1 MIGCFAA
8 TTLFLVLVLSFP
20 WFAALDCNRIRD
32 VTRVEACGV
41 SSSSRLT
48 ETSACSRSRAH
59 TTQQVWRVE
68 LAASAS
74 GAPYGSFNVS
84 NNGSSGNAYN
94 SAAGVTNKAAAA
106 ALRQQ
111 AGGPGFPT
119 PQGGSNNGGGGT
131 SSGASARAR
140 RYSGAGGPS
149 GPVDPTMAAV
159 SSSSAAG
166 AVGGAAR
173 TGRGGGGLRVCGSS
187 MVRCV
192 SPQEGAVVSVHHFN
206 TELGSPLVYGTRKG
220 GVRSWDLRAR
230 EVSNRRK
237 RGSGH
242 SFP

>member
-1 MIGCFAA
+1 M
-8 TTLFLVLVLSFP
+8 
-20 WFAALDCNRIRD
+20 
-32 VTRVEACGV
+32 
-41 SSSSRLT
+41 
-48 ETSACSRSRAH
+48 
-59 TTQQVWRVE
+59 E

-74 GAPYGSFNVS
+74 GAPYGSFTV
-84 NNGSSGNAYN
+84 NNTNGTSGTAYN
-94 SAAGVTNKAAAA
+94 SGAGLSSNKAAAAA

-119 PQGGSNNGGGGT
+119 PHGGGSNHGGS

-140 RYSGAGGPS
+140 RYSGASAGGS
-149 GPVDPTMAAV
+149 VDPTLGAA

-166 AVGGAAR
+166 GGGGGLSR

-192 SPQEGAVVSVHHFN
+192 SPQQGAVVSVHHFN

-230 EVSNRRK
+230 EVRDTLILCGVCFS
-237 RGSGH
+237 GS
-242 SFP
+242 